1 MNYVRLGFLLFF
13 FAYSDNQKY
22 DCMGF
27 NQKKMVRYAGNIDVG
42 KKHLIQNIMENIEEL
57 SSNLNLRIEMSN
69 NMKKFVDGYGTER
82 IVDNIMEVYKYVNN
96 TSA

>member
-1 MNYVRLGFLLFF
+1 MESDSFSIE
-13 FAYSDNQKY
+13 YSSEKNLY
-22 DCMGF
+22 
-27 NQKKMVRYAGNIDVG
+27 GNPKNPI
-42 KKHLIQNIMENIEEL
+42 K
-57 SSNLNLRIEMSN
+57 MSN

>member
-1 MNYVRLGFLLFF
+1 MIVWD
-13 FAYSDNQKY
+13 SI
-22 DCMGF
+22 
-27 NQKKMVRYAGNIDVG
+27 KKMVRYAGNIDVG

>member
-1 MNYVRLGFLLFF
+1 
-13 FAYSDNQKY
+13 
-22 DCMGF
+22 
-27 NQKKMVRYAGNIDVG
+27 
-42 KKHLIQNIMENIEEL
+42 MENIEEL

-82 IVDNIMEVYKYVNN
+82 IVDNIMEAYKYVNN